1 MKCCFLLNGVA
12 MVYKGDFKTASFNV
26 LNQQLVG
33 LCPVRQKREGTEL
46 EFVTLILHSS
56 STELE
61 LKTV

>member
-1 MKCCFLLNGVA
+1 